1 MERDLLKYLNKEQKK
16 AVLLNDKPLLIM
28 AGAGSG
34 KTRVLTTKIA
44 YLIENNYVREF
55 NILAFTF
62 TNKAAKE
69 MKERVSE
76 LLGRDI
82 SHMWIGT
89 FHSICSRILRRDI
102 DRLGY
107 SNNFTIYDTQDSK
120 NLVKDVMKKL
130 DIDEKTLAP
139 KTAVAR
145 ISDYKNRFVSPEEVL
160 KENYYQRE
168 KLIGEIYS
176 EYEKQKKNNNAL
188 DFDDLIVLTIKIL
201 RENEDLRNK
210 YSNLFRYI
218 FVDEYQDTNQAQYE
232 LIKLFTFN
240 HDNICVVGDSDQ
252 SIYSWRGADIT
263 NILNFEKDFK
273 NAEII
278 LLEQNYRSTQN
289 ILDTANIL
297 IQNNKERKDKNLWT
311 DNKKGHE
318 VEYRR
323 VRDERAEANEVKTLI
338 YQMENKGISYSD
350 MSILYRTNAQSRRF
364 EEMLMYEGIPHK
376 VIGGLKFYD
385 RREVKDIVSYLCFV
399 VNPDDDLSFKRIIN
413 MPKRGIGNTTIE
425 KLDAFAQAK
434 GQSMFSSIYDEEIK
448 AVFNKGTIS
457 KLKVVGDL
465 FSGFINSVDEMSL
478 TEIVWN
484 IYENSGY
491 MKMLQDSKSIED
503 KSRIE
508 NIESLINAVSEYEI
522 DNPDTNLNDYLQ
534 SVSLLSDVDKTSE
547 EKGVSLMTIH
557 AAKGLEYDVVFL
569 TGMEEGLFPSKMS
582 MEEGGL
588 EEERRLCYVAI
599 TRAKQRLFISSCENR
614 MTYGQNNRAME
625 SRFIG
630 EIKEAIEDK
639 SQRKEVDPYDEYYDI
654 GFNYLEEKKKDVK
667 EALSGRVKEIQ
678 SGQDGWNY
686 RPGDR
691 VRHKKF
697 GTGMIVQVKELE
709 NGKELLINFDR
720 AGLKRLASN
729 VAPLEKI

>member
-44 YLIENNYVREF
+44 YLIENNYVRES